1 MDFKKTFNSVNT
13 PLDRIREIRNDLHS
27 VMLRNTTDMW
37 VDSLEYTLECV
48 VLESVDMECMGE
60 DENDPDNYDHH
71 PDKLPEDK
79 SFNGGDIY
87 FLLQLLDRELFPEE
101 YKRKEIPPKVQ
112 FYWDMKKLDIA
123 YRKVKGA

>member
-71 PDKLPEDK
+71 PD
-79 SFNGGDIY
+79 
-87 FLLQLLDRELFPEE
+87 R
-101 YKRKEIPPKVQ
+101 
-112 FYWDMKKLDIA
+112 
-123 YRKVKGA
+123 